1 MYSKG
6 TVLDKTVEYLKEL
19 ISQNEQLTATAK
31 LAEKSATALTLLQNQ
46 IAVLEKENAFLR
58 AQIIQFGIDAAAS
71 GSQASGGNRQL
82 LNSPLAQSL
91 LNSVSQS
98 PQVST
103 AINMNTAPTSVAP
116 TTLSSSPS
124 NVPGS
129 GVGQSPQNPTQ
140 LAAQQLLI
148 NLAQSLTNSPL
159 LISQSPS
166 TSSPLTQ
173 PVTTSPSSTHLVATS
188 TAHLSASPGTPSRLN
203 TNPNPVQLAVASVS
217 SSPQPQHTQPQTLIG
232 SSSTNIP
239 LSSTAPVLGS
249 LVQTLASLAGTTTTP
264 SPSPVTKTNNLPS
277 VASALPG
284 SIPQPPVSGTAGG
297 LSAAAAASL
306 LNTLILAQSVL
317 TSGGGG
323 GGAVGVA
330 NPPASGPGAS
340 VLGDSSSVL
349 SSIGLEAVATG
360 DHSAQ
365 Q

>member
-1 MYSKG
+1 M
-6 TVLDKTVEYLKEL
+6 LDKTVEYLKEL
-19 ISQNEQLTATAK
+19 ITQNEQLAATAK
-31 LAEKSATALTLLQNQ
+31 LAEKSATALSVLQNQ

-71 GSQASGGNRQL
+71 GSQSSGGNRQL

-98 PQVST
+98 PQVAT
-103 AINMNTAPTSVAP
+103 GINMNNTVTSVAA
-116 TTLSSSPS
+116 TTLPSSSSP
-124 NVPGS
+124 VPGTA
-129 GVGQSPQNPTQ
+129 VGQSPQNPTQ

-148 NLAQSLTNSPL
+148 SLAQSLTNSPL
-159 LISQSPS
+159 LTSQSPS
-166 TSSPLTQ
+166 TSSSPLSQ

-188 TAHLSASPGTPSRLN
+188 TGHLSVAPGTPSRLN
-203 TNPNPVQLAVASVS
+203 TNPHPVQLAVTSAPST
-217 SSPQPQHTQPQTLIG
+217 PQPQHTQPQTQQSLLSG
-232 SSSTNIP
+232 TVP

-249 LVQTLASLAGTTTTP
+249 LVQTLASLAGTATTA
-264 SPSPVTKTNNLPS
+264 SPGPVPKANNLPA
-277 VASALPG
+277 VVSALPG
-284 SIPQPPVSGTAGG
+284 SVPQPPVSGTAGG

-317 TSGGGG
+317 TGGGG

-330 NPPASGPGAS
+330 NSPSVSGPGAS

-349 SSIGLEAVATG
+349 SSIGLETVATS